1 MEKQTTKV
9 VHEQSCREGV
19 SNYLVEEIKA
29 KDAEIESLRTQV
41 NEWENRAISAEVRA
55 QCTAEELVATKDELH
70 KQQVLTNEWEN
81 RSIQWEEAFK
91 ETQQALKEAQE
102 ASKEA
107 KPPWWKRV
115 LFTVGNWIFGIF
127 LLFLSTIFGKAIE
140 NSSPKVIGKAS
151 SLISIDETLSIA
163 FEYAAMLWQAVRVF
177 LGN

>member
-1 MEKQTTKV
+1 
-9 VHEQSCREGV
+9 
-19 SNYLVEEIKA
+19 
-29 KDAEIESLRTQV
+29 
-41 NEWENRAISAEVRA
+41 
-55 QCTAEELVATKDELH
+55 
-70 KQQVLTNEWEN
+70 
-81 RSIQWEEAFK
+81 
-91 ETQQALKEAQE
+91 LKEAQE

-163 FEYAAMLWQAVRVF
+163 FEYAVMLWRAVRVF